1 MSQPLDQLNH
11 ETLSHVAIGANDLAD
26 IRLLLERVKRAL
38 TEIETND
45 VMICETSKFYK
56 TPCFPEGAGP
66 DYVNAAV
73 TLATTLSPTQ
83 LLAHLHKIEADFGR
97 ERIQRWGMRSLDLD
111 LLSYG
116 DQVLPD
122 VATYESWQALEVE
135 HQKLRAPD
143 QLVLPHPR
151 MQDRAFVLLPLA
163 DIAPDWKHPVL
174 GQTVREM
181 LEELPSSAKMG
192 VVPL

>member
-38 TEIETND
+38 AELEMND
-45 VMICETSKFYK
+45 VIIRKTSKFYK
-56 TPCFPEGAGP
+56 TPCFPAGAGP

-73 TLATTLSPTQ
+73 TLKTTLTPTQ

-122 VATYESWQALEVE
+122 VATYESWRALEVE